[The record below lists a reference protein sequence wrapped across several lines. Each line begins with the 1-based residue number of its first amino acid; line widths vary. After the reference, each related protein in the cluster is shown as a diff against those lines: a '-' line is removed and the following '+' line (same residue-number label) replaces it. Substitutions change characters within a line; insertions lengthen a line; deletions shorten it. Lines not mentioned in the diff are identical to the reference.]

1 MILLSPRHQPAS
13 DEETARQP
21 ASFVSC
27 DAFIHGVLRSVV
39 VQMQL
44 LSIVNV

>member
-1 MILLSPRHQPAS
+1 MILLSPRHQSAS

-21 ASFVSC
+21 AFFVSG
-27 DAFIHGVLRSVV
+27 DAFIHGVLWSVV

-44 LSIVNV
+44 LRTVNV